1 MKSESILKDIAQ
13 KYNLD
18 LDIHGKFPLSKNR
31 SATGEINGYPIN
43 IIQRYVTLPSG
54 DGGTGGFPFTFID
67 IKLNPYLPN
76 VLIKKRV
83 FFLPLFADSD
93 YINMNPTFKGYKS
106 FSTKGLFVRT
116 EKEDIDYY
124 KQLIPTISDLLGN
137 ILQKSFIGGAIIIDG
152 NILRYT
158 KGSHFLSFKEENFEK
173 VVLNLIKLA
182 EKLENSTLE

>member
-13 KYNLD
+13 KYNLN
-18 LDIHGKFPLSKNR
+18 LDIQGKFPLSKNR
-31 SATGEINGYPIN
+31 TATGVINGYSIN
-43 IIQRYVTLPSG
+43 IIQRYVNLPSA
-54 DGGTGGFPFTFID
+54 DGGSDSFAFTFID
-67 IKLNPYLPN
+67 INLNPYLPN
-76 VLIKKRV
+76 VLIKRRV
-83 FFLPLFADSD
+83 LFLPLFADSD
-93 YINMNPTFKGYKS
+93 YINMNPTFKEYKR

-116 EKEDIDYY
+116 AKDNIDYY
-124 KQLIPTISDLLGN
+124 KQLIPTISNLLGN

-182 EKLENSTLE
+182 ERLENSTLE